1 MKLKQFWHDGRVQLG
16 IVAPEGIVDVAQEA
30 LRRGI
35 SAPNTVIEAIRGGE
49 AAMEV
54 LRQLA
59 DNPQCFAEAPAA
71 PAVTGS
77 DKILCIGLN
86 YRQHALERGL
96 PFPAAPVLFSK
107 YPNALC
113 ADGDRIRL
121 LPEYQEYDYEAEL
134 VAVMGK
140 TARNVTAENALE
152 YVFGYTCGNDFST
165 RDLQKARGGQWV
177 LSKSLDGFAPIGPCV
192 TTAEEI
198 DPENLH
204 IRCTVNGEVRQDST
218 TADMI
223 FSLAQIIEDLS
234 RHMTLEPGDLIFT
247 GSPQGVIQGYPA
259 DKKHWLKPGDRVDV
273 TIENIGTLHNTLC

>member
-1 MKLKQFWHDGRVQLG
+1 MKLNQFRRKDRVQLG
-16 IVAPEGIVDVAQEA
+16 IVTPAGVVDVAEEA
-30 LRRGI
+30 LRRGV
-35 SAPNTVIEAIRGGE
+35 SAPATMIEAIRGGKS
-49 AAMEV
+49 AMEV
-54 LRQLA
+54 LQQLSENA
-59 DNPQCFAEAPAA
+59 RCFAEAPAA

-96 PFPAAPVLFSK
+96 PFPTAPVLFSK

-113 ADGDRIRL
+113 ADGDSVRL
-121 LPEYQEYDYEAEL
+121 LPEYQQYDYEAEL

-140 TARNVTAENALE
+140 TARNVTAEDALE

-177 LSKSLDGFAPIGPCV
+177 LSKSLDGFAPVGPCV

-198 DPENLH
+198 DPRNLR
-204 IRCTVNGEVRQDST
+204 ISCSVNGEVRQDST

-234 RHMTLEPGDLIFT
+234 RHMTLVPGDLIFT

-259 DKKHWLKPGDRVDV
+259 EKKQWLKPGDQVDV